1 MNIPSKFIVVDDDPF
16 NNFICKHII
25 TNFEPTAHIQLFTDP
40 EEALKWIQKTYSHET
55 DDLETI
61 LFLDIN
67 MPEISGWEFLDEFS
81 LFSARLHAQFKI
93 FILSSSIDPEDKAK
107 AEKHPMIHGFYSK
120 PLSQQTLDSIF
131 KEE

>member
-1 MNIPSKFIVVDDDPF
+1 MNIPSQFIVVDDDPS

-25 TNFEPTAHIQLFTDP
+25 ANFEPAAHIQLFTDP
-40 EEALKWIQKTYSHET
+40 KEALGWIQEVYSHKT

-81 LFSARLHAQFKI
+81 LFPGSLHAQFKI
-93 FILSSSIDPEDKAK
+93 FILSSSIDPEDIAK
-107 AEKHPMIHGFYSK
+107 AEKHPMVQGFYSK
-120 PLSQQTLDSIF
+120 PLSRQTLTIVF

>member
-1 MNIPSKFIVVDDDPF
+1 MNTSSQFIVVDDDPF

-25 TNFEPTAHIQLFTDP
+25 ANFAPAATIQLFTDP
-40 EEALKWIQKTYSHET
+40 KEALAAIQQAYSHQAG
-55 DDLETI
+55 DPETI

-81 LFSARLHAQFKI
+81 LFPGHLHAQFKI

-107 AEKHPMIHGFYSK
+107 AEKHPMVHGFYSK
-120 PLSQQTLDSIF
+120 PLSRETMTIIF
-131 KEE
+131 GEK